1 MLGGM
6 LVQFPKFLRATQ
18 MTDFV
23 DATLGSHS
31 QPVGVARLAGA
42 AAGLLLLQACAT
54 DQPPKP
60 TVSKGPAVVTE
71 EFRTSDFTWSQAP
84 GKGRIEGQLTFRGG
98 GKPYGCA
105 GTGVVLTPETPWTRR
120 RMTILYASPRRA
132 ALPATEVRGRTPPG
146 RSADYS
152 AFVKRAACDASGRF
166 AFSGLPDGAWYA
178 ITVAKPSPPGA
189 GADMAIMRR
198 VEIRGGKTVELSL

>member
-1 MLGGM
+1 
-6 LVQFPKFLRATQ
+6 

-23 DATLGSHS
+23 DTTQGLQF
-31 QPVGVARLAGA
+31 QPVGVARA
-42 AAGLLLLQACAT
+42 ACAVAGLLLLQACAT

-60 TVSKGPAVVTE
+60 TVSKSAPVATE

-84 GKGRIEGQLTFRGG
+84 GKGRIEGRLTFQSG
-98 GKPYGCA
+98 GKPYGCV

-120 RMTILYASPRRA
+120 RMSILYASPKRA

-166 AFSGLPDGAWYA
+166 AFNGLPDGAWYA
-178 ITVAKPSPPGA
+178 ITVAKPSSPGV